1 MWVPTVL
8 FLLFAVL
15 SAAGVYL
22 IVAHHGS
29 RRVALLGA
37 LATLLL
43 YVAIY
48 AGVLYLIR
56 PLEPVALRT
65 PSALDRDG

>member
-1 MWVPTVL
+1 MWVPTLL

-22 IVAHHGS
+22 VVAHH
-29 RRVALLGA
+29 RNRTAAVIGA
-37 LATLLL
+37 ILTLLFYL
-43 YVAIY
+43 VLY

-56 PLEPVALRT
+56 PLGNT
-65 PSALDRDG
+65 G

>member
-1 MWVPTVL
+1 MWVPTLL

-22 IVAHHGS
+22 IVAHHRS
-29 RRVALLGA
+29 RTAAVIGA
-37 LATLLL
+37 IVTLLFYL
-43 YVAIY
+43 VLY

-56 PLEPVALRT
+56 PLDNA
-65 PSALDRDG
+65 G